1 MLTVEEGKHRDFGPC
16 ACCGGTTRS
25 IWGYV
30 SKDGVAYAV
39 YYAQWTRDQPK
50 HGGTW
55 LVSIGGWADEDET
68 VRARVGLESRAPEG
82 RIQFML
88 IDAQNTP
95 WAAAPGL
102 GASLKRSEVVGTP
115 LAQDVFAV
123 VDAVLAQDH
132 RSHELV
138 ELLEGGA
145 PPPPRPAWR
154 RPNKKRR

>member
-1 MLTVEEGKHRDFGPC
+1 ARCVGSELSPLAALEHRSACQPLESRESGSPRLARPPPIPSKGRRSARWIRALVCLFRESGLRSKPFVALEIYALPVLTVEEGKHRDFGPC

-68 VRARVGLESRAPEG
+68 VR
-82 RIQFML
+82 
-88 IDAQNTP
+88 
-95 WAAAPGL
+95 
-102 GASLKRSEVVGTP
+102 
-115 LAQDVFAV
+115 
-123 VDAVLAQDH
+123 
-132 RSHELV
+132 
-138 ELLEGGA
+138 
-145 PPPPRPAWR
+145 
-154 RPNKKRR
+154 